1 LGGEP
6 ATPASLVGPDGPA
19 VVRTEANQVS
29 AALRELAGQIHA
41 ANAELVGLLS
51 RFDALGGWHGIGIRS
66 LGHWASIHLGIDVR
80 TAAQQT
86 QIGHRLAA
94 LPAIA
99 AAAAAGELGWSKLQ
113 LVARVA
119 DPASEAKW
127 LGLAR
132 EMAVGQLAR
141 VVSAYRRAS
150 ETDDP
155 DRCRN
160 HRDRRGVWLFDQPDG
175 LVRIT
180 GLLEADDAAV
190 LRAAL
195 AAQVEL
201 LWRNRDD
208 DTAAAETNGPETDGP
223 QTSAHFA
230 GDETTGVEPADATT
244 DTVAEADSSRTDESG
259 ANSAAAPAA
268 PPAENPDDDAAAGD
282 EARPSKVDR
291 AVADRSAVGSADAL
305 SEVSGDAD
313 ADDRTAA
320 DPAAEAAR
328 PSEVDPTLATAD
340 PAATRRVDALVA
352 LARAA
357 LAAGGRPD
365 DGDDLTEVLLCVDL
379 DVLTGHAEIGR
390 SHLNAGPA
398 LATPTARRLCCDAL
412 IRPLLHHHDQPLDL
426 GRSQRLVNR
435 AQRRALRFRD
445 GPGCA
450 FPGCSARHVDGHHIT
465 FWADGGPTD
474 LDNLVLLCRHHHR
487 LLHEGGYTAALVDH
501 HPRFYRPDH
510 TPIRPPDPPSPN
522 PAPGSTE
529 LRRRHHQRGHTIT
542 HATPGARSGG
552 SPIWSPQ
559 NTLDAL
565 FS

>member
-1 LGGEP
+1 MFVYLFGMQSAAHDRAVLGRQP
-6 ATPASLVGPDGPA
+6 ATPAQLVGPDGPA
-19 VVRTEANQVS
+19 VVRTKADEVS
-29 AALRELAGQIHA
+29 VALRELAGQIHA
-41 ANAELVGLLS
+41 ANAELVALLS

-80 TAAQQT
+80 TAAHQT
-86 QIGHRLAA
+86 QVGHRLAA

-119 DPASEAKW
+119 EPASEAKW

-160 HRDRRGVWLFDQPDG
+160 HRDRRGIWLFDQPDG

-195 AAQVEL
+195 AAQGEL

-208 DTAAAETNGPETDGP
+208 DTVTTDAHADGETTDAHADDGATIGDAETIADDGTTNGDDPAEPGG
-223 QTSAHFA
+223 A
-230 GDETTGVEPADATT
+230 DEGQPADA
-244 DTVAEADSSRTDESG
+244 G
-259 ANSAAAPAA
+259 P
-268 PPAENPDDDAAAGD
+268 GD
-282 EARPSKVDR
+282 E
-291 AVADRSAVGSADAL
+291 
-305 SEVSGDAD
+305 
-313 ADDRTAA
+313 
-320 DPAAEAAR
+320 AR
-328 PSEVDPTLATAD
+328 PSEVDPTLAAAD

-357 LAAGGRPD
+357 LAAGSRPD
-365 DGDDLTEVLLCVDL
+365 DGDDLTEVLVCVEL

-390 SHLNAGPA
+390 SHLNAGAA

-450 FPGCSARHVDGHHIT
+450 FPGCSARHVDAHHIT

-487 LLHEGGYTAALVDH
+487 LLHEGGYTAALVDN

-510 TPIRPPDPPSPN
+510 TPIRPPDPPPTT
-522 PAPGSTE
+522 PAPGSAE

-542 HATPGARSGG
+542 HTTPGARSGG
-552 SPIWSPQ
+552 FPIWSPQ
-559 NTLDAL
+559 TTLDAL

>member
-1 LGGEP
+1 MHSGAGDRAGLGGEP
-6 ATPASLVGPDGPA
+6 TTPTHLVGPDRPGA
-19 VVRTEANQVS
+19 VRTEADDVS

-66 LGHWASIHLGIDVR
+66 LGHWASIHLGIDVH
-80 TAAQQT
+80 TAAHQAQVG
-86 QIGHRLAA
+86 QRLAA

-119 DPASEAKW
+119 EPASEAKW

-160 HRDRRGVWLFDQPDG
+160 HRDRRGIWLFDQPDG

-195 AAQVEL
+195 AAQGAL
-201 LWRNRDD
+201 LWRKHDD
-208 DTAAAETNGPETDGP
+208 ATVTTDTGGTI
-223 QTSAHFA
+223 
-230 GDETTGVEPADATT
+230 DATT
-244 DTVAEADSSRTDESG
+244 ETHADDGTTNGDATTETHDDGTTNGDATTG
-259 ANSAAAPAA
+259 ADGGMTN
-268 PPAENPDDDAAAGD
+268 GD
-282 EARPSKVDR
+282 DR
-291 AVADRSAVGSADAL
+291 A
-305 SEVSGDAD
+305 EPGDAD
-313 ADDRTAA
+313 EGQPADTGRGD
-320 DPAAEAAR
+320 EAR
-328 PSEVDPTLATAD
+328 PSEVDPTLAAAD

-357 LAAGGRPD
+357 LAAGSRPD

-398 LATPTARRLCCDAL
+398 LPTPTARRLCCDAL

-450 FPGCSARHVDGHHIT
+450 FPGCSARHVDAHHIT

-487 LLHEGGYTAALVDH
+487 LLHEGGYTAALVDN

-510 TPIRPPDPPSPN
+510 TPIRPPDAPPPN

-529 LRRRHHQRGHTIT
+529 LRRRHRQRGHAINHT
-542 HATPGARSGG
+542 TPGARSGG

-559 NTLDAL
+559 TTLDAL

>member
-1 LGGEP
+1 MHSGARDRAALGGEP
-6 ATPASLVGPDGPA
+6 ATPAHLVGPDRPGA
-19 VVRTEANQVS
+19 VRTEADEVS
-29 AALRELAGQIHA
+29 TALRELAGQIHA

-80 TAAQQT
+80 TAAHQAQVG
-86 QIGHRLAA
+86 QRLAA

-119 DPASEAKW
+119 EPASEAKW

-155 DRCRN
+155 ERCRN
-160 HRDRRGVWLFDQPDG
+160 HRDRRGIWLFDQPDG

-195 AAQVEL
+195 AAQGAL
-201 LWRNRDD
+201 LWRKHDD
-208 DTAAAETNGPETDGP
+208 ATVTTDTGGTI
-223 QTSAHFA
+223 
-230 GDETTGVEPADATT
+230 DATT
-244 DTVAEADSSRTDESG
+244 ETDADDGT
-259 ANSAAAPAA
+259 ANGDATT
-268 PPAENPDDDAAAGD
+268 ETHPDDGTTNRDATTGADDRGTYGDATTGADGGMTNGDDRAEPGGADEGQPADTGRGD
-282 EARPSKVDR
+282 EARPSED
-291 AVADRSAVGSADAL
+291 
-305 SEVSGDAD
+305 
-313 ADDRTAA
+313 
-320 DPAAEAAR
+320 
-328 PSEVDPTLATAD
+328 DPTLAAAD

-357 LAAGGRPD
+357 LAAGSRPD

-379 DVLTGHAEIGR
+379 DVLTGHAELGR
-390 SHLNAGPA
+390 SHFNAGPA
-398 LATPTARRLCCDAL
+398 LPTPTARRLCCDAL

-450 FPGCSARHVDGHHIT
+450 FPGCSARHVDAHHLT

-487 LLHEGGYTAALVDH
+487 LLHEGGYTAALVDN

-510 TPIRPPDPPSPN
+510 TPIRPPDAPPPN

-529 LRRRHHQRGHTIT
+529 LRRRHRQRGHAIT
-542 HATPGARSGG
+542 HTTPGARSGG

-559 NTLDAL
+559 TTLDAL

>member
-1 LGGEP
+1 MHSGARDGSGLGAEP
-6 ATPASLVGPDGPA
+6 ATPAHLVGPDNPG
-19 VVRTEANQVS
+19 VVRTEADEVS

-41 ANAELVGLLS
+41 ANAELVVLLS

-80 TAAQQT
+80 TAAHQT
-86 QIGHRLAA
+86 QVGHRLAA

-119 DPASEAKW
+119 EPASEAKW

-160 HRDRRGVWLFDQPDG
+160 HRDRRGIWLFDQPDG

-195 AAQVEL
+195 AVQGAL
-201 LWRNRDD
+201 LWRNHEN
-208 DTAAAETNGPETDGP
+208 DTVPAETNGPKTDGP

-230 GDETTGVEPADATT
+230 GGETTGVEHADATA
-244 DTVAEADSSRTDESG
+244 DTVAE
-259 ANSAAAPAA
+259 
-268 PPAENPDDDAAAGD
+268 
-282 EARPSKVDR
+282 
-291 AVADRSAVGSADAL
+291 
-305 SEVSGDAD
+305 
-313 ADDRTAA
+313 
-320 DPAAEAAR
+320 AEAAR
-328 PSEVDPTLATAD
+328 PSEVDPTLAAAD

-357 LAAGGRPD
+357 LAAGSRPD

-398 LATPTARRLCCDAL
+398 LPTPTARRLCCDAL

-445 GPGCA
+445 GHGCA
-450 FPGCSARHVDGHHIT
+450 FPGCSALHVDAHHIT

-474 LDNLVLLCRHHHR
+474 LDNLVLLCPPHHR
-487 LLHEGGYTAALVDH
+487 LLHEGGYTAALVDN

-510 TPIRPPDPPSPN
+510 TPIRPPDPPPTT
-522 PAPGSTE
+522 PALGSTE
-529 LRRRHHQRGHTIT
+529 LRRPHPQRGHPIT
-542 HATPGARSGG
+542 HTTTGARSGG
-552 SPIWSPQ
+552 GPPC
-559 NTLDAL
+559 APP
-565 FS
+565 